1 MSSRVK
7 VVPSVL
13 AFLFLH
19 SFLMVV
25 LSSRTLDLY
34 DYIYQFELHEQFR
47 SSFCW
52 LSYIPTQLSYSL
64 HGYSVLE
71 LYDKIYQF
79 ELHEQLK
86 LPLLAFLFLYSC
98 LMASMGV
105 CCSRT
110 TIDYVFRLN
119 LTIPIVLVGFLIL
132 TQHPKSSPLLSQR
145 SWKQLHFIYQL
156 E

>member
-52 LSYIPTQLSYSL
+52 LSYIPTQLSCGL

-86 LPLLAFLFLYSC
+86 LPLLAFLFLHSF
-98 LMASMGV
+98 LMIFFS
-105 CCSRT
+105 SRT
-110 TIDYVFRLN
+110 MYMILFISLN
-119 LTIPIVLVGFLIL
+119 CVNNPILRVGFPI
-132 TQHPKSSPLLSQR
+132 P
-145 SWKQLHFIYQL
+145 KQLPYGFHGCLLFLYHYWL
-156 E
+156 CLSD